1 MFGFGART
9 IVSYGS
15 GEPIFLTGFGGG
27 LATTQTHSLF
37 EGPFTL
43 SSTSTYTGQSFT
55 TLGVMPGTYEWTW
68 GTGPNQNYTLI
79 IGSSSPGPMPV
90 PEPASAALLGAAVV
104 GFAVVSTPPHLT
116 WMGWSRYLN
125 RLSLNGSGMG
135 VGWLR

>member
-15 GEPIFLTGFGGG
+15 GEPIFLTGFGEG
-27 LATTQTHSLF
+27 LATTQTHTIW

-55 TLGVMPGTYEWTW
+55 TLGVTPGTYEWTW

-79 IGSSSPGPMPV
+79 HR
-90 PEPASAALLGAAVV
+90 LLHPRSYAR
-104 GFAVVSTPPHLT
+104 P
-116 WMGWSRYLN
+116 
-125 RLSLNGSGMG
+125 
-135 VGWLR
+135 